1 MKKFWIFF
9 IIVLIFGCSSEKAA
23 EGPKLQQPA
32 DNISVS
38 GNAQQPVA
46 DAAKEYSLEIISTDA
61 TRKSIINLVPKGF
74 NLADARI
81 IWYLNGSPA
90 TGIVPNQAN
99 QALIRKNDD
108 LQAKA
113 LIHGREVQSNL
124 IKIRN
129 TSPELSYVKMMP
141 EVFRPGDTLS
151 VEASGSDI
159 DGDEVKIV
167 YEWIKNGEPAGNS
180 SRMEGA
186 LRRGDKVAVKITP
199 FDGES
204 HGAFGLLRREIQNL
218 PPLIS
223 EDKNFTFDG
232 KVYIYQVRASDPD
245 GDALTY
251 ALKSA
256 PQDMAIEPST
266 GLIKWNVPQNF
277 TGEATASVSVSDGH
291 GGEATYN
298 IKVTIGAAEKK

>member
-1 MKKFWIFF
+1 MTKYWIFF
-9 IIVLIFGCSSEKAA
+9 LVLLTFGCSSEKAA
-23 EGPKLQQPA
+23 EGPRPQPVDA
-32 DNISVS
+32 VSVS
-38 GNAQQPVA
+38 GNAQQPA
-46 DAAKEYSLEIISTDA
+46 AGAAKEYSLEIISTDA

-90 TGIVPNQAN
+90 TGIVPNQVN
-99 QALIRKNDD
+99 QALIKKNDE

-113 LIHGREVQSNL
+113 VIHGKEMKSNTVK
-124 IKIRN
+124 IKN
-129 TSPELSYVKMMP
+129 SLPELSSANILLERVISGY
-141 EVFRPGDTLS
+141 TLS

-180 SRMEGA
+180 SRMEGSM
-186 LRRGDKVAVKITP
+186 RRGDNVTVKITP

-204 HGAFGLLRREIQNL
+204 YGAFGLLRREIQNL
-218 PPLIS
+218 PPLII

-232 KVYIYQVRASDPD
+232 KAYIYQVRASDPD

>member
-74 NLADARI
+74 NLADAKI
-81 IWYLNGSPA
+81 IWFLNGSPA
-90 TGIVPNQAN
+90 AGIIPNQTN
-99 QALIRKNDD
+99 QELIKKHDE

-113 LIHGREVQSNL
+113 LIHGREIQSNL

-129 TSPELSYVKMMP
+129 TPPELSYVKMMP

-159 DGDEVKIV
+159 DGDEVKLM
-167 YEWIKNGEPAGNS
+167 YEWTRNGEPAGSS
-180 SRMEGA
+180 SRMEGG
-186 LRRGDKVAVKITP
+186 LRRGDSVTVKITP

-204 HGAFGLLRREIQNL
+204 YGAFGLLRRDIQNL

-256 PQDMAIEPST
+256 PQDMAIEPSI
-266 GLIKWNVPQNF
+266 GLIKWNVPQSF